1 LSNKSFKNLLRDIV
15 SLSKPLVTLGVTFTA
30 LVGYILNAEILD
42 FSDLLFLLLGVML
55 MSASA
60 ATFNHI
66 VERKYDALMERT
78 KGRPIASGRVSVNEG
93 IIIGFLFL
101 LLGLFFLLRYTNVT
115 CALLGLFNLIWY
127 IFVYT
132 PFKRISVWAV
142 FVGSITGVIPFF
154 MGVVATG
161 NILFSPVN
169 LFVGAY
175 LLMWQIPHFIL
186 LAYKYSNDY
195 QKAGLAS
202 ILTLVPPAIVIK
214 IYYVWMI
221 ACCMITIS
229 FPLFGYLHNEFTGWI
244 LIALALSVT
253 FMIVYDL
260 VRNRSEINYKR
271 SFMVTNLMQVLLML
285 LLIIDRVL

>member
-1 LSNKSFKNLLRDIV
+1 LRDIK
-15 SLSKPLVTLGVTFTA
+15 SLAKPLVTLGVTFTA
-30 LVGYILNAEILD
+30 FAGYIINANEIDFLN
-42 FSDLLFLLLGVML
+42 LLFLLLGVL
-55 MSASA
+55 FLSSSA

-66 VERKYDALMERT
+66 VERRYDALMERT
-78 KGRPIASGRVSVNEG
+78 KGRPIASGRLSVKEG
-93 IIIGFLFL
+93 TIVGFIFLFS
-101 LLGLFFLLRYTNVT
+101 GLFFLLTFINIT

-154 MGVVATG
+154 MGVIAVSNSIFVPI
-161 NILFSPVN
+161 NI
-169 LFVGAY
+169 FVGSF

-202 ILTLVPPAIVIK
+202 ILTLVPASVVIK

-221 ACCMITIS
+221 ACCMITLS
-229 FPLFGYLHNEFTGWI
+229 FPLFGYLHHEFTEWI
-244 LIALALSVT
+244 IISIALAVT
-253 FMIVYDL
+253 TMIAFDL
-260 VRNRSEINYKR
+260 IRNKQGINYKR

-285 LLIIDRVL
+285 LLIIDKVL